1 MVQIFIK
8 FSFTKFIV
16 FIFFS
21 AAFRSKTFTST
32 DIGQMAALVD
42 VDKMSHQD
50 AAKAWL
56 AAHEDVWKP
65 FTE

>member
-1 MVQIFIK
+1 LKKAANYK
-8 FSFTKFIV
+8 FPKTHPAAYTA
-16 FIFFS
+16 FS
-21 AAFRSKTFTST
+21 KISFTST

-65 FTE
+65 FTQ